1 MQDDL
6 YLYNVKLEMFQN
18 ILERYRD
25 ENERL
30 SEQWRSIENKAQG
43 TINISGVLITL
54 SGLFIRQINSDFP
67 PDMRLALAVAVI
79 CLFITLCI
87 AITVLLVQKKF
98 LMPTVYD
105 LKRMTEEIFVLP
117 DKELPL
123 RRLNLIQDRCK
134 TWEMVESANI
144 KAYERKAD
152 RLFAAQCLL
161 IISLFLVTMIVVR
174 STFWDGL
181 N

>member
-1 MQDDL
+1 
-6 YLYNVKLEMFQN
+6 MFQN

-25 ENERL
+25 ENEKLNER
-30 SEQWRSIENKAQG
+30 WRSIENKAQG

-67 PDMRLALAVAVI
+67 PDMKLVLAVAVI
-79 CLFITLCI
+79 CLFLTLCI
-87 AITVLLVQKKF
+87 AITVLVVQKNF
-98 LMPTVYD
+98 LTPTVND
-105 LKRMTEEIFVLP
+105 LRRMTEEIFVLP
-117 DKELPL
+117 AEELPV
-123 RRLNLIQDRCK
+123 RRLNLIQDRCN
-134 TWEMVESANI
+134 TWQIVESANK
-144 KAYERKAD
+144 KAYGMKAD

-161 IISLFLVTMIVVR
+161 IMSLFLVTMIVVR